1 MFKILTYFMTH
12 PRETQH
18 GLTVICYNTCL
29 YDSKLR
35 NFTFEKVEL
44 GGQSPFKGTCKKCTK
59 DGSNKTATAVEV
71 TATAVSACW
80 YYIIYIKMTKPG
92 GQRTGSEC
100 N

>member
-1 MFKILTYFMTH
+1 MTH

-29 YDSKLR
+29 YDSRLR

>member
-29 YDSKLR
+29 YDSRLR

-71 TATAVSACW
+71 TATAVISMLVLH
-80 YYIIYIKMTKPG
+80 YIHKNDKAWRSTDRK
-92 GQRTGSEC
+92 
-100 N
+100 